1 MIFIDTTTM
10 GIGMKLTDLINEKVL
25 IDKTL
30 QNEIDEL
37 GELTNQ
43 IEKLKKQLQPLQKRY
58 GDVVEGIIPIVEK
71 LNKETIKSNH
81 YVMWITKK
89 GFERET
95 VSYKSGMIKVL
106 EKVNANTK
114 VILLSILDETKKL
127 THINPTF
134 TLSPIKSEGI
144 GNKLKVWWKN
154 FQRIIKRFTKNF
166 KSIAD
171 GNKMLKRLA

>member
-1 MIFIDTTTM
+1 
-10 GIGMKLTDLINEKVL
+10 MKLKELINEVVIDSKV
-25 IDKTL
+25 

-37 GELTNQ
+37 GELSAE
-43 IEKLKKQLQPLQKRY
+43 IDKLKIKLLPLQKKY
-58 GDVVEGIIPIVEK
+58 GDIIKSVLPIVEK
-71 LNKETIKSNH
+71 LNKETIKSNQ
-81 YVMWITKK
+81 YVLRITKK

-95 VSYKSGMIKVL
+95 FSYKSGMIKAL

-114 VILLSILDETKKL
+114 AILMSILDETKKL

>member
-1 MIFIDTTTM
+1 V
-10 GIGMKLTDLINEKVL
+10 KLKELINEVV
-25 IDKTL
+25 IDKKV
-30 QNEIDEL
+30 QDEIDEL
-37 GELTNQ
+37 GELSKEISNLK
-43 IEKLKKQLQPLQKRY
+43 IKLLPLQKKY
-58 GDVVEGIIPIVEK
+58 GDIVKSVIPTVEK

-154 FQRIIKRFTKNF
+154 FQRIIKRFAKNF
-166 KSIAD
+166 KNISD
-171 GNKMLKRLA
+171 GNKMLKRLV

>member
-1 MIFIDTTTM
+1 
-10 GIGMKLTDLINEKVL
+10 MKLKELINEVV
-25 IDKTL
+25 IDKKV
-30 QNEIDEL
+30 QDEIDEL
-37 GELTNQ
+37 GELSKEISNLK
-43 IEKLKKQLQPLQKRY
+43 IKLLPLQKKY
-58 GDVVEGIIPIVEK
+58 GDIVKSVIPTVEK

-154 FQRIIKRFTKNF
+154 FQRIIKRFAKNF
-166 KSIAD
+166 KNISD
-171 GNKMLKRLA
+171 GNKMLKRLV